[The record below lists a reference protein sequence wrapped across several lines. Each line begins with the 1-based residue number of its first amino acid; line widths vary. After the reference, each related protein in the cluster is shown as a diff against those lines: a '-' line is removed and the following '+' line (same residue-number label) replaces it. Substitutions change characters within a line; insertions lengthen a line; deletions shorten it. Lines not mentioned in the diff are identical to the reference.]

1 MENVIVKSL
10 GGSNESKGKVTLLN
24 LPTGYGKTR
33 VSIILGKAVSD
44 NYVDAFSRVIH
55 MVPSRG
61 LVEGILRHAETIGVR
76 SPVQY
81 LFINPA
87 PSTLRYIK
95 PFTVMNT
102 DLYLFN
108 FVRIHV
114 TGLRYGL
121 GKKLRSILN
130 SALNFID
137 EYNFFSTSGF
147 CCSDRGEYVEALR
160 LITTSLLFMVKYTI
174 SNSITDLVLSTSS
187 PTLTP
192 ELLRSILGIEADR
205 VIEVSFDLSSKIG
218 VSVNGSRVLVN
229 DDEFNN
235 DRFNKSIVTKVVKAS
250 IKDMVRKCVEVF
262 ESGGKCLMVLNTFRR
277 VIDAYEYLCSLI
289 SCRDVALIHSR
300 FRVKERSLVSEKVK
314 SIDVRGR
321 GVVISSPDIEVGID
335 FDADVLVSDAAPITS
350 LIQRSGRLLRRVDDS
365 VREGEFI
372 IVFSEELLD
381 EGHGTYAGVYPANIT
396 LRSIDAINKVVS
408 SGVLIDWKLM
418 FTGRVG
424 NRISYTSLITPAIP
438 QNYVKYLVDR
448 DCLSVLMKLS
458 STQIASLEELGK
470 VEEFLTNFM
479 NYYPLIPLFIPNED
493 LDYDDLKAIIDIY
506 YDDLPNYLLPIEL
519 SLNTLNLL
527 GDTLISK
534 DGDRIALI
542 VEDREGDLDI
552 TFIKYNYL
560 MKIFRRGY
568 IRRGNKVYFPVALI
582 CRPKYYEEGT
592 GLKLFNH

>member
-1 MENVIVKSL
+1 M
-10 GGSNESKGKVTLLN
+10 
-24 LPTGYGKTR
+24 
-33 VSIILGKAVSD
+33 SIILGKAVSD
-44 NYVDAFSRVIH
+44 NYVDTFSKVIH

-121 GKKLRSILN
+121 SKKLRSIMN

-137 EYNFFSTSGF
+137 EYNFFSTSEL
-147 CCSDRGEYVEALR
+147 CCKDRDEYVEAIR
-160 LITTSLLFMVKYTI
+160 LITTSLLFMVGYTI
-174 SNSITDLVLSTSS
+174 FSSIAGLVLSTSS
-187 PTLTP
+187 PILTP
-192 ELLRSILGIEADR
+192 ELLRSTLGIEADR
-205 VIEVSFDLSSKIG
+205 VIEVSYDLSSKIG

-235 DRFNKSIVTKVVKAS
+235 DRFNKSIVTKVVKVS

-262 ESGGKCLMVLNTFRR
+262 ESGGKCLMVLNTLKR
-277 VIDAYEYLCSLI
+277 VIEAYEYLCSLI
-289 SCRDVALIHSR
+289 SCRNAALIHSR
-300 FRVKERSLVSEKVK
+300 FRIKERRLVNERVR

-321 GVVISSPDIEVGID
+321 GIVISSPDIEVGID
-335 FDADVLVSDAAPITS
+335 FDVDVLVSDAAPITS

-372 IVFSEELLD
+372 IVFNEELLD
-381 EGHGTYAGVYPANIT
+381 EGHGTYTDVYPANIT

-438 QNYVKYLVDR
+438 QSYIKYLVDQS
-448 DCLSVLMKLS
+448 CLSALMKLS
-458 STQIASLEELGK
+458 STQIASLEELGR

-493 LDYDDLKAIIDIY
+493 FDYDDLKAIIDTY
-506 YDDLPNYLLPIEL
+506 YDDLLNYLLPIEL

-527 GDTLISK
+527 GDALLSK
-534 DGDRIALI
+534 GDSEVAII
-542 VEDREGDLDI
+542 VEDREGSLD
-552 TFIKYNYL
+552 FIFVEYSRL
-560 MKIFRRGY
+560 PGVFERGY
-568 IRRGNKVYFPVALI
+568 IRKSDRIYFPIALV
-582 CRPKYYEEGT
+582 CRSRYYEQRT
-592 GLKLFNH
+592 GLKLSHHEAF

>member
-44 NYVDAFSRVIH
+44 NYVDTFSKVIH

-61 LVEGILRHAETIGVR
+61 LVEGILRHAETIGVK

-87 PSTLRYIK
+87 PSTLRYTK

-114 TGLRYGL
+114 TRLRYGL
-121 GKKLRSILN
+121 SKKLRSIMN

-137 EYNFFSTSGF
+137 EYNFFSISEL
-147 CCSDRGEYVEALR
+147 CCKDRDEYVEAIR
-160 LITTSLLFMVKYTI
+160 LITTSLFFMVGYTI
-174 SNSITDLVLSTSS
+174 FSSIAGLVLSTSS
-187 PTLTP
+187 PILTP
-192 ELLRSILGIEADR
+192 ELLRSTLGIEADR
-205 VIEVSFDLSSKIG
+205 VIEVNYDLSSKIG
-218 VSVNGSRVLVN
+218 VSVNGSRVLV
-229 DDEFNN
+229 
-235 DRFNKSIVTKVVKAS
+235 
-250 IKDMVRKCVEVF
+250 
-262 ESGGKCLMVLNTFRR
+262 LNTLKR
-277 VIDAYEYLCSLI
+277 VIEAYEYLCSLI
-289 SCRDVALIHSR
+289 SCRNAALIHSR
-300 FRVKERSLVSEKVK
+300 FRIKERRLVNERVR

-321 GVVISSPDIEVGID
+321 GIVISSPDIEVGID

-372 IVFSEELLD
+372 IVFNEELLD

-408 SGVLIDWKLM
+408 SDVLIDWKLM

-438 QNYVKYLVDR
+438 QSYIKYLVDR
-448 DCLSVLMKLS
+448 NYLNVLMKLS

-470 VEEFLTNFM
+470 VEEFLMNFM

-493 LDYDDLKAIIDIY
+493 LDYGDLKAIIDIY

-519 SLNTLNLL
+519 SLRTLNLL
-527 GDTLISK
+527 NDVLISK
-534 DGDRIALI
+534 DG
-542 VEDREGDLDI
+542 
-552 TFIKYNYL
+552 
-560 MKIFRRGY
+560 
-568 IRRGNKVYFPVALI
+568 NKA
-582 CRPKYYEEGT
+582 
-592 GLKLFNH
+592 